1 MGNSPFKQLKVTFR
15 DYRRSQR
22 ARAKAGR
29 IPGATP
35 IFVHSHG
42 KVGSSTVT
50 AMLHDALGDAHPVYH
65 THLFS
70 KAGRD
75 RARAKYA
82 AGARGGSEG
91 HLIHSDAI
99 APYLDALPFSCRVI
113 TQTRNPVGRAIS
125 HTFQT
130 LRHWAPPDAETMD
143 PAELVGLATKRVDKL
158 LSPDRNVSDP
168 SEWFDSEVKDI
179 FGVDVFAEPYDFAR
193 GYSLLENGPI
203 RVLVIRM
210 EDLDRAVAPALSE
223 LMGTGIQAKAQR
235 NANVGA
241 AKWYG
246 PMLQEVK
253 RTYQPSSA
261 QTERVLSGRYYQHF
275 YAADPAL
282 TDDLDDLSD
291 DLSDD
296 DA

>member
-1 MGNSPFKQLKVTFR
+1 MGKSPLHQLKVTLR

-22 ARAKAGR
+22 AKAEAAR
-29 IPGATP
+29 IPDATP
-35 IFVHSHG
+35 VFVHSHG

-50 AMLHDALGDAHPVYH
+50 AMLHDALGDTHPIYH

-75 RARAKYA
+75 RARGKYA
-82 AGARGGSEG
+82 AGARGGSEN
-91 HLIHSDAI
+91 HLILSDAI
-99 APYLDALPFSCRVI
+99 APHLDALPFGCRVI

-130 LRHWAPPDAETMD
+130 IRHWAPPDAETMD
-143 PAELVGLATKRVDKL
+143 PAEFVRLATARMDEL
-158 LSPDRNVSDP
+158 LSPERDLSDP
-168 SEWFDSEVKDI
+168 SEWFDAELKGI

-223 LMGTGIQAKAQR
+223 LMGTHIPARAQR

-275 YAADPAL
+275 YAPDPAL
-282 TDDLDDLSD
+282 SGDLSED
-291 DLSDD
+291 VPED